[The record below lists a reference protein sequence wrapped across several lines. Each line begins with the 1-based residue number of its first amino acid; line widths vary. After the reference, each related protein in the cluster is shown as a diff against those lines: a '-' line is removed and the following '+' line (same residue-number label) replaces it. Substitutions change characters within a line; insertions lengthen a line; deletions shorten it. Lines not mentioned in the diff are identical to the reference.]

1 MMNIEK
7 SLAQT
12 DLNQFKTEPL
22 KQLVKQIYKYQNFKA
37 GIILEKINRA
47 NYSEA
52 TTRLYINK
60 IKQYLKTGIRVHST
74 PTSVYKIID
83 ELKAV
88 HTPILT
94 PSESERAQVY
104 YSKYSKLAT
113 NPAPVSVEPPKY
125 IDKIPPQY
133 GVMCENK
140 IILQPSKEMA
150 LGYLECYKII
160 GDGKAVKLVTVDIE
174 EIEV

>member
-22 KQLVKQIYKYQNFKA
+22 KQLIKQIYKYQKFKSSV
-37 GIILEKINRA
+37 ILNKINRA

-52 TTRLYINK
+52 TAKLYINK
-60 IKQYLKTGIRVHST
+60 IKQYLKTGVKVHNM
-74 PTSVYKIID
+74 PVKIYNILE

-94 PSESERAQVY
+94 PSESEKAKVY
-104 YSKYSKLAT
+104 KT
-113 NPAPVSVEPPKY
+113 N
-125 IDKIPPQY
+125 
-133 GVMCENK
+133 
-140 IILQPSKEMA
+140 
-150 LGYLECYKII
+150 
-160 GDGKAVKLVTVDIE
+160 
-174 EIEV
+174 